1 MDRTKRGLSPIL
13 PDQGAAVAEP
23 DLTQQAKT
31 RLRRIEG
38 QVRGIQGMLDR
49 LTTDT
54 DADQLERRAR
64 ALLDA
69 GRPRSEVA
77 RELGLSRR
85 RVAEIARDRCGPD
98 GEPCD
103 SLLTQVLAVRA
114 AVEQVGLL
122 IMDLHLQRCIFDGVA
137 IDDERL
143 RELRES
149 IKLWSRLS

>member
-1 MDRTKRGLSPIL
+1 M
-13 PDQGAAVAEP
+13 AEA
-23 DLTQQAKT
+23 DLAKQAKT

-49 LTTDT
+49 L
-54 DADQLERRAR
+54 DADAEAEHLDRRAR

-69 GRPRSEVA
+69 GRSRAEVA

-85 RVAEIARDRCGPD
+85 RLAEIARDRCAD

-122 IMDLHLQRCIFDGVA
+122 IMELHLQRCVFDGVP